1 MNHVPSPVAT
11 DYHDRCAAELERVS
25 DILDHSI
32 AFIESVIL
40 AIQPEC
46 FTREERADLSEW
58 LSSTRSAREALR

>member
-11 DYHDRCAAELERVS
+11 DYHDRCAAEIERVS

-32 AFIESVIL
+32 VFIESVIL
-40 AIQPEC
+40 SIQPEC